1 MPKATMYLDLQVSRE
16 AGCRKRPPS
25 EIAMSKQPLATRA
38 KSDRPLLGWRE
49 WLALPELGLA
59 AVRAKVDTGAR
70 SSALHVEQADV
81 FSQDGIEMV
90 RFTLDT
96 GREQAPPQ
104 TVTAPVHD
112 RRRVIDSGGHATE
125 RIFIRTCVRLAGRDW
140 PIEINLTDR
149 KNLLFPMLLGRSAI
163 RGRFWVNPA
172 RSFLLG
178 TPESTP

>member
-1 MPKATMYLDLQVSRE
+1 
-16 AGCRKRPPS
+16 
-25 EIAMSKQPLATRA
+25 MSKQPLATRA
-38 KSDRPLLGWRE
+38 KSDLPMLGWRE
-49 WLALPELGLA
+49 WLALPELGLS

-70 SSALHVEQADV
+70 SSALHVEQTDV
-81 FSQDGIEMV
+81 FDQDGIEMV

-96 GREQAPPQ
+96 GRAAVPLQ
-104 TVTAPVHD
+104 TVTARVHD

-125 RIFIRTCVRLAGRDW
+125 RIFIRTSVRMADHDW

-163 RGRFWVNPA
+163 RGRFRVNPA

-178 TPESTP
+178 RLEAPESTP

>member
-1 MPKATMYLDLQVSRE
+1 
-16 AGCRKRPPS
+16 
-25 EIAMSKQPLATRA
+25 MSKQPLATRA
-38 KSDRPLLGWRE
+38 KSELPRLGWRE

-70 SSALHVEQADV
+70 TSALHVDQTLV
-81 FSQDGIEMV
+81 FTQDGIEMV

-96 GREQAPPQ
+96 GYERMPPQ
-104 TVTAPVHD
+104 TVTTRVHD

-125 RIFIRTCVRLAGRDW
+125 RIFIRTLMRLAGRDW

-149 KNLLFPMLLGRSAI
+149 QNLLFPMLLGRTAI
-163 RGRFWVNPA
+163 RGKFWVNPA

-178 TPESTP
+178 LPDAPGAAP

>member
-1 MPKATMYLDLQVSRE
+1 MPKAT
-16 AGCRKRPPS
+16 PP

-38 KSDRPLLGWRE
+38 KSDLPTLGWRE

-70 SSALHVEQADV
+70 SSALHVEQADL
-81 FSQDGIEMV
+81 FDQDGIEMV

-96 GREQAPPQ
+96 GRASLPLQ
-104 TVTAPVHD
+104 TVTARVHD

-125 RIFIRTCVRLAGRDW
+125 RIFICTSVRMADRDW

-163 RGRFWVNPA
+163 RGRFRVNPA

-178 TPESTP
+178 REAPEATP

>member
-1 MPKATMYLDLQVSRE
+1 
-16 AGCRKRPPS
+16 
-25 EIAMSKQPLATRA
+25 MSKQALATRA
-38 KSDRPLLGWRE
+38 KPELPKVGWRE
-49 WLALPELGLA
+49 WLTLPELGLA

-70 SSALHVEQADV
+70 SSALHVEQAVV
-81 FSQDGIEMV
+81 FNQDGIEMV

-96 GREQAPPQ
+96 GYERMPPQ
-104 TVTAPVHD
+104 TVATRVHD

-125 RIFIRTCVRLAGRDW
+125 RIFIRTLVRLADREW

-149 KNLLFPMLLGRSAI
+149 QNLLFPMLLGRTAI

-178 TPESTP
+178 LPKAPESAQ